1 MAAVREQDA
10 PVSLPSRDKTRPVVP
25 LAASRRQ
32 VIAKKTQRPS
42 TLQRRSRSLSVKI
55 TPVIATGRLRFTS
68 ACRARPEHPKAQ
80 VRREPGPT
88 VKLVAV

>member
-1 MAAVREQDA
+1 
-10 PVSLPSRDKTRPVVP
+10 VVP

-42 TLQRRSRSLSVKI
+42 TDSDGRSLSVKI
-55 TPVIATGRLRFTS
+55 TPVIATGGLRFTS

-80 VRREPGPT
+80 VRREPPT
-88 VKLVAV
+88 VKVVAV

>member
-10 PVSLPSRDKTRPVVP
+10 PVSLPSRNKTRPVVP

-42 TLQRRSRSLSVKI
+42 TLQRR
-55 TPVIATGRLRFTS
+55 PVAECQDYAGHRDR
-68 ACRARPEHPKAQ
+68 RA
-80 VRREPGPT
+80 
-88 VKLVAV
+88 